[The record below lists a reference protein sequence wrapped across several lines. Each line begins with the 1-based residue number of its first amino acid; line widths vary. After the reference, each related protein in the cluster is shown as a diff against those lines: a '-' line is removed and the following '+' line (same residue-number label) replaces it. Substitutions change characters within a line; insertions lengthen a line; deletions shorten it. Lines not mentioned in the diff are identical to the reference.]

1 MRLPDPPNRYSQDDE
16 RERNRL
22 LEQADAENVKQ
33 TGSATRFAVTN
44 GAVDVA
50 FDASTVTTAEL
61 ANAVYTLMLALERGD
76 RIVVD

>member
-1 MRLPDPPNRYSQDDE
+1 MRLPDPPNRYSQDEE

-22 LEQADAENVKQ
+22 LEAADAENVKH

-44 GAVDVA
+44 GAADTA

-61 ANAVYTLMLALERGD
+61 ANVVYALIRALSRGD
-76 RIVVD
+76 RIVLD